1 MKAAASKAGYAR
13 QIAIRAVGHLLST
26 SATSARSR
34 ISGPRMLKV
43 RPSQGSSR
51 YSATKSTAAL
61 ATVIAHNP
69 FTGETSFD
77 LGRLIPAEI
86 TSLELTAPCGD
97 GPLGQGSGLRVQSS
111 MGKDLSALGALVRD
125 PAEAPEREEK
135 MGLRVALIEIRLR
148 NASTAPIYREM
159 ESSDDKD

>member
-1 MKAAASKAGYAR
+1 MN
-13 QIAIRAVGHLLST
+13 
-26 SATSARSR
+26 
-34 ISGPRMLKV
+34 P
-43 RPSQGSSR
+43 
-51 YSATKSTAAL
+51 TAAI
-61 ATVIAHNP
+61 ATAIAHSP
-69 FTGETSFD
+69 FTGETRFD
-77 LGRLIPAEI
+77 LGRLTPAEI
-86 TSLELTAPCGD
+86 TSLEFTAPCGD
-97 GPLGQGSGLRVQSS
+97 GPLGQGSGLWVQSS